1 MKFSDFKYIFLILI
15 IFSCQKDIPYVEP
28 FVYNP
33 SYVFLENPK
42 GFPQPN
48 IPFDNLTTEEGI
60 QLGKKLFYDKI
71 LSGILCHELIVIF
84 KQVHSQITHNST
96 VV

>member
-1 MKFSDFKYIFLILI
+1 MILI

-33 SYVFLENPK
+33 SYVFLEKTK
-42 GFPQPN
+42 GFPQPD
-48 IPFDNLTTEEGI
+48 IPFDNPTTEEGI

-71 LSGILCHELIVIF
+71 LSGNNTMSCADC
-84 KQVHSQITHNST
+84 HSQSSHLQIIHNST
-96 VV
+96 LG